1 MYDAIVVAPGPWW
14 AAGPGSRARGACP
27 GTSLGQIGEG
37 TLVALFS

>member
-14 AAGPGSRARGACP
+14 AAGPALGLAAPAP